1 MVYSSSQAD
10 FGFKI
15 DFARDTEDP
24 ARVFRALSGLIDF
37 CKITDKILIKSLDID
52 DIEPDLLLE
61 NIDQGSIRVWLKII
75 LKPANDNILQ
85 KLRIKA
91 FLSYLV
97 EAKSS
102 IIKFIN
108 NRDTINDISELSEL
122 KERLISLAKETEIN
136 NLGIYLPPSDKDL
149 LSSIDKC
156 QSAKSELQ
164 AADKLYYMI
173 GSSNIPINRDFSI
186 SPESLEN
193 LRLKEAMESESIM
206 ILKVKKPDYLGE
218 SKWEFRHG
226 KRIIEAKINDL
237 EWLQQFREREIF
249 IAPGDAVRAEVKIV
263 RKYDYNGELISTKHT
278 IQKII
283 EIIPMSPD
291 TQLSLF
297 PDTN

>member
-1 MVYSSSQAD
+1 MVYASSQAD

-61 NIDQGSIRVWLKII
+61 NIDRGSIRVWLKIVLKSTNEKI
-75 LKPANDNILQ
+75 LHNSI
-85 KLRIKA
+85 IKA
-91 FLSYLV
+91 IQFDLV
-97 EAKSS
+97 ESKSS

-108 NRDTINDISELSEL
+108 HRDTINNISELSEL
-122 KERLISLAKETEIN
+122 KERLISLAKDTEVN

-149 LSSIDKC
+149 LSSLDKC

-164 AADKLYYMI
+164 AADKLYYII

-226 KRIIEAKINDL
+226 RRIIEAKINDL
-237 EWLQQFREREIF
+237 EWLNRFKKREII
-249 IAPGDAVRAEVKIV
+249 IAPGDAVKAKVKIV
-263 RKYDYNGELISTKHT
+263 EKYDYNGELISSKHI
-278 IQKII
+278 IQKVI